1 LPAIKS
7 VRLSCGGAF
16 TIFATA
22 SQPIAS
28 KLRSHDGEVGEVG
41 EACPALHIWNQS
53 AMMRGL
59 SRYETAM
66 RRLLCLL
73 LLILALP
80 AAGAGLLD
88 SRPNATL
95 GGAPLDNRKD
105 FLPVRQAFQLSLI
118 ETTPESIKLRF
129 VATEGYYLYRHRF
142 QFRTEPVDIGLGA
155 AQLPAGEA
163 KHDEYFG
170 DVEVYHGI
178 IDVDLPRTPG
188 DNRPFTLLVGYQG
201 CADKGLCYP
210 PETERLS
217 IGEPTPVDAGSAPAT
232 ASAWSWKAL
241 ALFFLAG
248 IGLTFTPCVLPML
261 PILSGVV
268 LRGQVGGLRGLSL
281 SLAYV
286 LPMAICFAV
295 LGALMGVFGA
305 GLNLQARLQSA
316 WVLVPFSL
324 FFVLFAV
331 AMFGVFELR
340 LPQSISTRL
349 DRIAGK
355 TEGGSLWGAAVL
367 GVVSSLLVSPCV
379 SAPLAGALLYISA
392 SGDALGGGLKLFAL
406 GLGMGAPLLLVA
418 TGGATWLPK
427 SGPWLVTVKNA
438 IGVLLLALAIGL
450 LSRVLPGPITLLL
463 TGLLCAGV
471 ALFLGTLEFTEKTAR
486 QRLAQLLGLFLLA
499 YALACWF
506 GAWSGQ
512 SDPTRPLGRG
522 QATLISSNGNA
533 INPSDWQTISTGAEL
548 DRALGEAK
556 AAGQP
561 LLLDWYADWCI
572 SCKVIEH
579 EVLPDP
585 GVIAQLKGYRLVRFD
600 MTDSNAEQR
609 ALLDRY
615 KLFGPPALLIF
626 GKNGL
631 ERGDVRVVG
640 EIDANGLVERLIRA
654 NDQI

>member
-1 LPAIKS
+1 
-7 VRLSCGGAF
+7 
-16 TIFATA
+16 
-22 SQPIAS
+22 
-28 KLRSHDGEVGEVG
+28 
-41 EACPALHIWNQS
+41 
-53 AMMRGL
+53 MRGL
-59 SRYETAM
+59 SRFEIAM
-66 RRLLCLL
+66 RRLLCLI

-80 AAGAGLLD
+80 VSAAGLLD
-88 SRPNATL
+88 SRPASTL
-95 GGAPLDNRKD
+95 GGTSLDNSKD

-118 ETTPESIKLRF
+118 DTTPESIKLRL

-142 QFRTEPVDIGLGA
+142 QFRTEPADIGLGE
-155 AQLPAGEA
+155 AQLPKGEQ

-178 IDVDLPRTPG
+178 LDIDLPRKPG
-188 DNRPFTLLVGYQG
+188 EQRPFTLVVTYQG

-217 IGEPTPVDAGSAPAT
+217 IGDVAASPTANLSAPAT
-232 ASAWSWKAL
+232 AATWSWKEL
-241 ALFFLAG
+241 ALFFFAG
-248 IGLTFTPCVLPML
+248 VGLTFTPCVLPML

-268 LRGQVGGLRGLSL
+268 LRGHVGGLRGLSL

-286 LPMAICFAV
+286 LPMAACFAL

-316 WVLVPFSL
+316 WVLVPFSA
-324 FFVLFAV
+324 FFVIFAI
-331 AMFGVFELR
+331 AMFGAFELR
-340 LPQSISTRL
+340 LPQAISSRL

-392 SGDALGGGLKLFAL
+392 SGDAVGGGLKLFAL
-406 GLGMGAPLLLVA
+406 GLGMGAPLLLIA

-450 LSRVLPGPITLLL
+450 LSRVLPGQITLLL
-463 TGLLCAGV
+463 VGLLSAGV
-471 ALFLGTLEFTEKTAR
+471 ALFLGALEFTEKTTR
-486 QRLAQLLGLFLLA
+486 QKLAQLLGLALLV
-499 YALACWF
+499 YALACWY
-506 GAWSGQ
+506 GALSGQ
-512 SDPTRPLGRG
+512 TDPMRPLGREY
-522 QATLISSNGNA
+522 APANNGTA
-533 INPSDWQTISTGAEL
+533 ASTASAQWQTITTSAEL
-548 DRALGEAK
+548 DRVLQEARN
-556 AAGQP
+556 AGKP

-585 GVIAQLKGYRLVRFD
+585 GVVAGLAGYSLIRFD
-600 MTDSNAEQR
+600 MTQSNAEQR

-615 KLFGPPALLIF
+615 KLFGPPAMLF
-626 GKNGL
+626 FAKNGEEL
-631 ERGDVRVVG
+631 QNVRVVG
-640 EIDANGLVERLIRA
+640 EIDVAGMIERLNRA
-654 NDQI
+654 NDQN

>member
-1 LPAIKS
+1 
-7 VRLSCGGAF
+7 
-16 TIFATA
+16 
-22 SQPIAS
+22 
-28 KLRSHDGEVGEVG
+28 
-41 EACPALHIWNQS
+41 
-53 AMMRGL
+53 
-59 SRYETAM
+59 M
-66 RRLLCLL
+66 RRLLCLM

-80 AAGAGLLD
+80 ASAAGLLD
-88 SRPNATL
+88 SRPSPTL
-95 GGAPLDNRKD
+95 GGGTLDNSKD

-118 ETTPESIKLRF
+118 ETTPESIKLRL
-129 VATEGYYLYRHRF
+129 VATDGYYLYRHRF
-142 QFRTEPVDIGLGA
+142 QFRTEPADIGLGE
-155 AQLPAGEA
+155 AQLPKGEQ

-178 IDVDLPRTPG
+178 LDIDLPRKPG
-188 DNRPFTLLVGYQG
+188 EQRPFTLVVTYQG

-217 IGEPTPVDAGSAPAT
+217 IGNVAGSSPEALAAPVS
-232 ASAWSWKAL
+232 ASSWSWKEI

-268 LRGQVGGLRGLSL
+268 LRGKVGGLRGLSL

-286 LPMAICFAV
+286 LPMAACFAL

-305 GLNLQARLQSA
+305 GLNLQARLQSV
-316 WVLVPFSL
+316 WVLVPFSA
-324 FFVLFAV
+324 FFVIFAI
-331 AMFGVFELR
+331 AMFGAFELR
-340 LPQSISTRL
+340 LPQSISSRL

-355 TEGGSLWGAAVL
+355 IEGGSLWGAAVL

-392 SGDALGGGLKLFAL
+392 SGDAVGGGLKLFAL
-406 GLGMGAPLLLVA
+406 GLGMGAPLLLIA

-450 LSRVLPGPITLLL
+450 LSRVLPGQITLLL
-463 TGLLCAGV
+463 VGLLSAGV
-471 ALFLGTLEFTEKTAR
+471 ALFLGALEFTEKTTR
-486 QRLAQLLGLFLLA
+486 QKLAQLLGLALLV
-499 YALACWF
+499 YALASWY
-506 GAWSGQ
+506 GALSGQ
-512 SDPTRPLGRG
+512 TDPMRPLGREY
-522 QATLISSNGNA
+522 ASANNGAVAPN
-533 INPSDWQTISTGAEL
+533 STQWQTITTSAEL
-548 DRALGEAK
+548 DRVMQEAQS
-556 AAGQP
+556 AGKP

-585 GVIAQLKGYRLVRFD
+585 GVVARLAGYSLIRFD

-615 KLFGPPALLIF
+615 KLFGPPALLF
-626 GKNGL
+626 FAKNGEEL
-631 ERGDVRVVG
+631 QNVRVVG
-640 EIDANGLVERLIRA
+640 EIDAPGLIERLNRA
-654 NDQI
+654 NDQN

>member
-1 LPAIKS
+1 
-7 VRLSCGGAF
+7 
-16 TIFATA
+16 
-22 SQPIAS
+22 
-28 KLRSHDGEVGEVG
+28 
-41 EACPALHIWNQS
+41 
-53 AMMRGL
+53 
-59 SRYETAM
+59 M

-73 LLILALP
+73 LLILTLP

-88 SRPNATL
+88 SLPNSVL
-95 GGAPLDNRKD
+95 GGTTLDNSKD
-105 FLPVRQAFQLSLI
+105 FLPVRQAFQLNLI

-142 QFRTEPVDIGLGA
+142 QFRTEPADIGLGV
-155 AQLPAGEA
+155 AQLPVGEQ

-178 IDVDLPRTPG
+178 LDVDLPRKPG
-188 DNRPFTLLVGYQG
+188 DNRPFTLLVTYQG

-217 IGEPTPVDAGSAPAT
+217 IGDGVATPVGLTAT
-232 ASAWSWKAL
+232 TPLKAAWSWKEL

-268 LRGQVGGLRGLSL
+268 LRGQIGGLRGLSL

-286 LPMAICFAV
+286 LPMAICFAA

-316 WVLVPFSL
+316 WILVPFSL
-324 FFVLFAV
+324 FFVVFAV
-331 AMFGVFELR
+331 AMFGFFELR
-340 LPQSISTRL
+340 LPQAISVRL
-349 DRIAGK
+349 DRIAGR
-355 TEGGSLWGAAVL
+355 TQGGSLWGAAVL

-392 SGDALGGGLKLFAL
+392 SGDAVGGALKLFAL
-406 GLGMGAPLLLVA
+406 GLGMGAPLLLIA
-418 TGGATWLPK
+418 TGGAAWLPR
-427 SGPWLVTVKNA
+427 SGPWLLLVKNA
-438 IGVLLLALAIGL
+438 IGILLLALAIAL
-450 LSRVLPGPITLLL
+450 LSRVLPGEITLMLA
-463 TGLLCAGV
+463 GLLAAGV
-471 ALFLGTLEFTEKTAR
+471 ALFMGALEFTPKTTR
-486 QRLAQLLGLFLLA
+486 QRLAQLIGLFLLV
-499 YALACWF
+499 YALTCWF

-512 SDPTRPLGRG
+512 TDPTRPLGRTQLAVTTASG
-522 QATLISSNGNA
+522 GVISSE
-533 INPSDWQTISTGAEL
+533 WQTITSSAEL
-548 DRALGEAK
+548 DRVLSEAK
-556 AAGQP
+556 NAGQP

-585 GVIAQLKGYRLVRFD
+585 SVVSQLKGYRLIRFD

-626 GKNGL
+626 GKNGD
-631 ERGDVRVVG
+631 ERADVRVVG
-640 EIDANGLVERLIRA
+640 EIDANGLAERLIRA

>member
-1 LPAIKS
+1 MLQTSSQQAAKHS
-7 VRLSCGGAF
+7 VIMRRLSRF
-16 TIFATA
+16 
-22 SQPIAS
+22 
-28 KLRSHDGEVGEVG
+28 
-41 EACPALHIWNQS
+41 EA
-53 AMMRGL
+53 
-59 SRYETAM
+59 AM
-66 RRLLCLL
+66 RRLLCLM

-80 AAGAGLLD
+80 ASAAGLLD
-88 SRPNATL
+88 SRPSPTL
-95 GGAPLDNRKD
+95 GGGTLDNSKD

-118 ETTPESIKLRF
+118 ETTPESIKLRL
-129 VATEGYYLYRHRF
+129 VATDGYYLYRHRF
-142 QFRTEPVDIGLGA
+142 QFRTEPADIGLGE
-155 AQLPAGEA
+155 AQLPKGEQ

-178 IDVDLPRTPG
+178 LDIDLPRKPG
-188 DNRPFTLLVGYQG
+188 EQRPFTLVVTYQG

-217 IGEPTPVDAGSAPAT
+217 IGNVTGSSPEALAAPVSA
-232 ASAWSWKAL
+232 SSWSWKEI

-268 LRGQVGGLRGLSL
+268 LRGKVGGLRGLSL

-286 LPMAICFAV
+286 LPMAACFAL

-305 GLNLQARLQSA
+305 GLNLQARLQSV
-316 WVLVPFSL
+316 WVLVPFSA
-324 FFVLFAV
+324 FFVIFAI
-331 AMFGVFELR
+331 AMFGAFELR
-340 LPQSISTRL
+340 LPQSISSRL

-392 SGDALGGGLKLFAL
+392 SGDAVGGGLKLFAL
-406 GLGMGAPLLLVA
+406 GLGMGAPLLLIA

-450 LSRVLPGPITLLL
+450 LSRVLPGQITLLL
-463 TGLLCAGV
+463 VGLLSAGV
-471 ALFLGTLEFTEKTAR
+471 ALFLGALEFTEKTTR
-486 QRLAQLLGLFLLA
+486 QKLAQLLGLALLV
-499 YALACWF
+499 YALASWY
-506 GAWSGQ
+506 GALSGQ
-512 SDPTRPLGRG
+512 TDPMRPLGREY
-522 QATLISSNGNA
+522 ASANNGAVAPN
-533 INPSDWQTISTGAEL
+533 STQWQTITTSAEL
-548 DRALGEAK
+548 DRVMQEAQS
-556 AAGQP
+556 AGKP

-585 GVIAQLKGYRLVRFD
+585 GVVARLAGYSLIRFD

-615 KLFGPPALLIF
+615 KLFGPPALLF
-626 GKNGL
+626 FAKNGEEL
-631 ERGDVRVVG
+631 QNVRVVG
-640 EIDANGLVERLIRA
+640 EIDAPGLIERLNRA
-654 NDQI
+654 NDQN